1 MVKIDNGIPAIYYF
15 HCITQCYN
23 TEYLLIY
30 AIIPMKQIAL
40 LLSGCGF
47 LDGSEIH
54 EAVLTLLAIERAGAK
69 ACCVAPDITQHHV
82 INHYSGE
89 IMPGEFRNVLVESA
103 RIARSHITDLKDI
116 DTLTLDA
123 MILPGGYGAAKN
135 LSNYAFKAGDCDI
148 NADVA
153 AAVQSF
159 YKAGKPLGFICIA
172 PVIAARILGRE
183 KIDLTI
189 GNDAPAAADIEAM
202 GAHHIDCEAW
212 ECVVDR
218 EKKVVTTPAYMF
230 DTSIDKVAKGIEK
243 LVKELLKLI

>member
-1 MVKIDNGIPAIYYF
+1 
-15 HCITQCYN
+15 
-23 TEYLLIY
+23 
-30 AIIPMKQIAL
+30 MKQIAV

-54 EAVLTLLAIERAGAK
+54 EAVLTLLAIERAGAQ
-69 ACCVAPDITQHHV
+69 ACCLAPDITQHHV

-89 IMPGEFRNVLVESA
+89 IMPEEFRNVLVESA
-103 RIARSHITDLKDI
+103 RIARSRITDLKNI
-116 DTLTLDA
+116 DTLSLDA

-135 LSNYAFKAGDCDI
+135 LSNYAFKGTECDV
-148 NADVA
+148 NPDVA

-183 KIDLTI
+183 QLDLTI
-189 GNDAPAAADIEAM
+189 GNDPQTAADIETM
-202 GAHHIDCEAW
+202 GARHIDCTVRES
-212 ECVVDR
+212 VLNR

-230 DTSIDKVAKGIEK
+230 DASIAEVAKGIEK
-243 LVKELLKLI
+243 LVNELLDLI